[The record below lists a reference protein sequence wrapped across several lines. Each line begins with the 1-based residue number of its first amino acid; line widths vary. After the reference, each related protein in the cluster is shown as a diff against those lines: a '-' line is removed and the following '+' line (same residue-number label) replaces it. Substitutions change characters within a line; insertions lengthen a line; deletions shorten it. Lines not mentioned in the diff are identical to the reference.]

1 MSPFR
6 AWLQLLRLPAVFTA
20 LADIM
25 LGYLLNHA
33 TLEEFDPNLALLAGA
48 SACLY
53 LAGMVFNDVFD
64 RHIDAQERPS
74 RPIPSQRVKLKAA
87 VTVGVILVV
96 AGVVLAALRGLQ
108 SLWIALGIVAAVF
121 LYDGFLKK
129 TPVGPLGMGICRFLN
144 VMLGA
149 SAFDDPTSIW
159 TREIG
164 MVAAAMGVYITGV
177 TWFAKQEA
185 EKSRRW
191 PLVGATV
198 IINAGIAMLVASI
211 AMRGEQK
218 FDLQRIIIGFAFMAF
233 ILDRRLITTI
243 FDPIPARVQ
252 MTVKVLLWTYIILCA
267 AMIFAW
273 TNEPVLAGATV
284 ALLVPAVLLG
294 KWIYVT

>member
-25 LGYLLNHA
+25 LGYLLNHEG
-33 TLEEFDPNLALLAGA
+33 LEEFDPNLALLGGA

-53 LAGMVFNDVFD
+53 LSGMVFNDIFD
-64 RHIDAQERPS
+64 RHVDTQERPS

-87 VTVGVILVV
+87 VIVGVLLIVG
-96 AGVVLAALRGLQ
+96 GVVLAALRGLQ

-121 LYDGFLKK
+121 FYDGFLKK
-129 TPVGPLGMGICRFLN
+129 TPFGPLGMGICRFLN

-149 SAFDDPTSIW
+149 SAHDDAMTIW
-159 TREIG
+159 TPDVCL
-164 MVAAAMGVYITGV
+164 VAAAMGVYITGV

-185 EKSRRW
+185 EKSRRG
-191 PLVGATV
+191 PLIGATIV
-198 IINAGIAMLVASI
+198 INAGIAMLVAAI
-211 AMRGEQK
+211 ARHGQGK
-218 FDLQRIIIGFAFMAF
+218 FDIQRIMVGFAFMAF

-243 FDPIPARVQ
+243 LDPIAARVQ
-252 MTVKVLLWTYIILCA
+252 MTVKVLLWTYIVLCA

-273 TNEPVLAGATV
+273 TSDPTLAGATV
-284 ALLVPAVLLG
+284 ALLIPAVLLG
-294 KWIYVT
+294 KWIYIT